1 MGPDRDRAQPSYE
14 LFRQQRFHST
24 GFEFYNKNAPMF
36 DNLQD
41 RIARTIKNLRGHGKI
56 TEENISEAIDDVRS
70 SLLEAD
76 VQYRVV
82 QSVIDSIKQN
92 VMGEEVLLGVNP
104 EQQFIKLLADEL
116 NRILG
121 GQEGK
126 TFDQIMDLPKPT
138 RILMVG
144 LQGSGKT
151 TTTAKLAKFFRDEKK
166 RMPFLVPADT
176 SRPAARE
183 QLEILSK
190 QNGFKVFESREGNA
204 VDVCKKAIH
213 MINQREVAADTMIFD
228 TAGRLA
234 IDETL
239 MDELKQVRDIVQPH
253 LVLYVLD
260 SMAGQDAV
268 NTAQTF
274 QEKIG
279 FDGVILTKMDGDAR
293 GGAALSVKVVTGKPI
308 YFMGISE
315 KVEGIEPFHPER
327 LTSRLL
333 GMGDVL
339 SLVEKAQKVVDE
351 KQAIEMAKKLRKNQ
365 FTIED
370 FGEQLQSVQK
380 MGNMTDL
387 IGMLPGAGQIKKLMA
402 GGLPEKEIKKTQA
415 IINSMTPQER
425 RNHQILNGS
434 RRLRIAKGSGT
445 TVNDVNRFLKQF
457 LQTKTMMSQFQKLG
471 PKGMRR
477 GGFF

>member
-1 MGPDRDRAQPSYE
+1 
-14 LFRQQRFHST
+14 
-24 GFEFYNKNAPMF
+24 MF

-41 RIARTIKNLRGHGKI
+41 RIARTIKNLRGHGKL
-56 TEENISEAIDDVRS
+56 TEDNISEAIEDVRS

-82 QSVIDSIKQN
+82 QSVVDSIKTK
-92 VMGEEVLLGVNP
+92 VLGEEVLLGVDP
-104 EQQFIKLLADEL
+104 DQQFIKCLADEL

-121 GQEGK
+121 GEAVALN
-126 TFDQIMDLPKPT
+126 LPTPV

-151 TTTAKLAKFFRDEKK
+151 TTAAKLAKYFRDEKK
-166 RMPFLVPADT
+166 RMPFLIPADT

-183 QLEILSK
+183 QLEILAK

-204 VDVCKKAIH
+204 VDVCKKA
-213 MINQREVAADTMIFD
+213 MNMVAQREVAADTLIFD

-234 IDETL
+234 IDESL
-239 MDELKQVRDIVQPH
+239 MDELKNVRDIVKPH
-253 LVLYVLD
+253 IVLYVLD

-268 NTAQTF
+268 NTAQVF
-274 QEKIG
+274 EEKIG

-293 GGAALSVKVVTGKPI
+293 GGSALSVKVVTGKPI
-308 YFMGISE
+308 FFMGISE
-315 KVEGIEPFHPER
+315 KVDGLEPFYPDR

-333 GMGDVL
+333 GRGDVL
-339 SLVEKAQKVVDE
+339 SLVEKAQKVMDE
-351 KQAIEMAKKLRKNQ
+351 KQAVEMAKKLRKNQ

-370 FGEQLQSVQK
+370 FGQQLQSLQK
-380 MGNMTDL
+380 MGSMTDL
-387 IGMLPGAGQIKKLMA
+387 IGMLPGAGQIKKMMA

-425 RNHQILNGS
+425 RNHQVLNGS

-457 LQTKTMMSQFQKLG
+457 LQTRTMMGQFNKLG
-471 PKGMRR
+471 PKGLKR
-477 GGFF
+477 GGFFQ

>member
-1 MGPDRDRAQPSYE
+1 
-14 LFRQQRFHST
+14 
-24 GFEFYNKNAPMF
+24 MF

-41 RIARTIKNLRGHGKI
+41 RIARTIKNLRGHGKL
-56 TEENISEAIDDVRS
+56 TEDNISDAIEDVRS

-82 QSVIDSIKQN
+82 QSVVDSIKTK
-92 VMGEEVLLGVNP
+92 VLGEEVLLGVDP
-104 EQQFIKLLADEL
+104 DQQFIKCLADEL

-121 GQEGK
+121 GEAVALN
-126 TFDQIMDLPKPT
+126 LPTPM

-151 TTTAKLAKFFRDEKK
+151 TTAAKLAKYFRDEKK
-166 RMPFLVPADT
+166 RMPFLIPADT

-183 QLEILSK
+183 QLEILAK

-204 VDVCKKAIH
+204 VDVCKKA
-213 MINQREVAADTMIFD
+213 MNMVAQREVAADTLIFD

-234 IDETL
+234 IDESL
-239 MDELKQVRDIVQPH
+239 MDELKKVRDIVQPH
-253 LVLYVLD
+253 VVLYVLD

-268 NTAQTF
+268 NTAQVF
-274 QEKIG
+274 DEKIG

-293 GGAALSVKVVTGKPI
+293 GGSALSVKVVTGKPI
-308 YFMGISE
+308 FFMGISE
-315 KVEGIEPFHPER
+315 KVDGLEPFYPDR

-339 SLVEKAQKVVDE
+339 SLVEKAQKVMDE
-351 KQAIEMAKKLRKNQ
+351 KKAVEMAQKLRKNQ

-370 FGEQLQSVQK
+370 FGEQLQSLQK
-380 MGNMTDL
+380 MGSMTDL
-387 IGMLPGAGQIKKLMA
+387 IGMLPGAGQIKKMMA

-425 RNHQILNGS
+425 RNHQVLNGS

-457 LQTKTMMSQFQKLG
+457 LQTRTMMSQFNKLG
-471 PKGMRR
+471 PKGLKR
-477 GGFF
+477 GGFFQ

>member
-1 MGPDRDRAQPSYE
+1 
-14 LFRQQRFHST
+14 
-24 GFEFYNKNAPMF
+24 MF

-41 RIARTIKNLRGHGKI
+41 RIARTIKNLRGHGKL
-56 TEENISEAIDDVRS
+56 TEENMSEAIEDVRS

-82 QSVIDSIKQN
+82 QSVIDSIRTK
-92 VMGEEVLLGVNP
+92 VLGEEVLLGVDP
-104 EQQFIKLLADEL
+104 QQQFIKFLADEL

-121 GQEGK
+121 GEAAA
-126 TFDQIMDLPKPT
+126 INLPTPA

-151 TTTAKLAKFFRDEKK
+151 TTTAKLAKYFRDEKK

-183 QLEILSK
+183 QLEILAK

-204 VDVCKKAIH
+204 VDVCKKA
-213 MINQREVAADTMIFD
+213 MNMVAQREVAADLMIFD

-239 MDELKQVRDIVQPH
+239 MDELKKVHETVKPH

-293 GGAALSVKVVTGKPI
+293 GGSALSVKVVTGKPI
-308 YFMGISE
+308 YFMGVSE
-315 KVEGIEPFHPER
+315 KVDGIEPFYPER
-327 LTSRLL
+327 LTGRLL

-351 KQAIEMAKKLRKNQ
+351 KKAEELAKKLRKNQ

-370 FGEQLQSVQK
+370 FGDQLQSLQK
-380 MGNMTDL
+380 MGSMGDL
-387 IGMLPGAGQIKKLMA
+387 IGMLPGAGQLKKAMA

-415 IINSMTPQER
+415 IIQSMTAHER

-445 TVNDVNRFLKQF
+445 SVNDVNRFLKQF
-457 LQTKTMMSQFQKLG
+457 LQTRTMMSQFQKLG
-471 PKGMRR
+471 VKGMKR
-477 GGFF
+477 GGFFG

>member
-1 MGPDRDRAQPSYE
+1 
-14 LFRQQRFHST
+14 
-24 GFEFYNKNAPMF
+24 MF

-41 RIARTIKNLRGHGKI
+41 RIARTIKNLRGHGKL
-56 TEENISEAIDDVRS
+56 TEENISEAIEEVRE

-82 QSVIDSIKQN
+82 QSVIDSIKTK
-92 VMGEEVLLGVNP
+92 VLGEEVILGVDP
-104 EQQFIKLLADEL
+104 DQQFIKLLADEL

-121 GQEGK
+121 GEDPKGARHLSE
-126 TFDQIMDLPKPT
+126 LPTPA

-151 TTTAKLAKFFRDEKK
+151 TTTAKLAKYFRDEKK
-166 RMPFLVPADT
+166 RMPFLIPADT
-176 SRPAARE
+176 SRPAARD
-183 QLEILSK
+183 QLEILAK
-190 QNGFKVFESREGNA
+190 QNGFKVYESREGNA
-204 VDVCKKAIH
+204 VDVCKKA
-213 MINQREVAADTMIFD
+213 MNMVTQREVAADTMIFD

-234 IDETL
+234 IDESL
-239 MDELKQVRDIVQPH
+239 MDELQKVKDVVKPH

-279 FDGVILTKMDGDAR
+279 FDGVVLTKMDGDAR
-293 GGAALSVKVVTGKPI
+293 GGSALSVKIVTGKPI
-308 YFMGISE
+308 YFMGVSE
-315 KVEGIEPFHPER
+315 KVEGLEAFHPER

-351 KQAIEMAKKLRKNQ
+351 KQAMELAKKLRKNQ

-370 FGEQLQSVQK
+370 FAQQIQSLQK
-380 MGNMTDL
+380 MGSMTDL
-387 IGMLPGAGQIKKLMA
+387 IGMLPGAGQLKKAMAQA
-402 GGLPEKEIKKTQA
+402 GGLPEKEMKKTQA
-415 IINSMTPQER
+415 IIQSMTAQER
-425 RNHQILNGS
+425 RNHQIINGS

-445 TVNDVNRFLKQF
+445 SVNDVNRFLKQF
-457 LQTKTMMSQFQKLG
+457 MQTRTMMTQFNKLG
-471 PKGMRR
+471 AKGLKRS
-477 GGFF
+477 GFFG

>member
-1 MGPDRDRAQPSYE
+1 
-14 LFRQQRFHST
+14 
-24 GFEFYNKNAPMF
+24 MF

-41 RIARTIKNLRGHGKI
+41 RIARTIKNLRGHGKL
-56 TEENISEAIDDVRS
+56 TEENMSEAIEDVRS

-82 QSVIDSIKQN
+82 QSVIDSIRTK
-92 VMGEEVLLGVNP
+92 VLGEEVLLGVDP
-104 EQQFIKLLADEL
+104 QQQFIKFLADEL

-121 GQEGK
+121 GEAAA
-126 TFDQIMDLPKPT
+126 INLPTPA

-151 TTTAKLAKFFRDEKK
+151 TTTAKLAKYFRDEKK

-183 QLEILSK
+183 QLEILAK

-204 VDVCKKAIH
+204 VDVCKKA
-213 MINQREVAADTMIFD
+213 MNMVAQREVAADLMIFD

-239 MDELKQVRDIVQPH
+239 MDELKKVHETVKPH

-293 GGAALSVKVVTGKPI
+293 GGSALSVKPI
-308 YFMGISE
+308 YFMGVSE
-315 KVEGIEPFHPER
+315 TVDGIEPFYPER
-327 LTSRLL
+327 LTGRLL

-351 KQAIEMAKKLRKNQ
+351 KKAEELAKKLRKNQ

-370 FGEQLQSVQK
+370 FGDQLQSLQK
-380 MGNMTDL
+380 MGSMGDL
-387 IGMLPGAGQIKKLMA
+387 IGMLPGAGQLKKAMA

-415 IINSMTPQER
+415 IIQSMTAHER

-445 TVNDVNRFLKQF
+445 SVNDVNRFLKQF
-457 LQTKTMMSQFQKLG
+457 LQTRTMMSQFQKLG
-471 PKGMRR
+471 VKGMKR
-477 GGFF
+477 GGFFG

>member
-1 MGPDRDRAQPSYE
+1 
-14 LFRQQRFHST
+14 
-24 GFEFYNKNAPMF
+24 MF
-36 DNLQD
+36 DHLQD
-41 RIARTIKNLRGHGKI
+41 RIARTIKNLRGHGKL
-56 TEENISEAIDDVRS
+56 TEDNISQAIDDVRS

-82 QSVIDSIKQN
+82 QSVVDSIKTK
-92 VMGEEVLLGVNP
+92 VLGEEVLLGVDP
-104 EQQFIKLLADEL
+104 DQQFIKFLADEL

-121 GQEGK
+121 VEAA
-126 TFDQIMDLPKPT
+126 TLDLPKPA

-151 TTTAKLAKFFRDEKK
+151 TTAGKLAKYFRDEKK
-166 RMPFLVPADT
+166 RMPFLIPADT

-183 QLEILSK
+183 QLEILAK

-204 VDVCKKAIH
+204 VDVCKKA
-213 MINQREVAADTMIFD
+213 MNMVAQREVAADTMIFD

-234 IDETL
+234 IDESL
-239 MDELKQVRDIVQPH
+239 MDELKKVRDIVQPH

-268 NTAQTF
+268 NTAQVF
-274 QEKIG
+274 EEKIG

-293 GGAALSVKVVTGKPI
+293 GGSALSIKVVTGKPI

-315 KVEGIEPFHPER
+315 KVEGIEPFYPDR

-339 SLVEKAQKVVDE
+339 SLVEKVQKIVDE
-351 KQAIEMAKKLRKNQ
+351 KEAMEMAKKLRKNQ

-370 FGEQLQSVQK
+370 FGQQLKSLQK
-380 MGNMTDL
+380 MGSMTDL
-387 IGMLPGAGQIKKLMA
+387 IGMLPGAGQIKKMMA

-415 IINSMTPQER
+415 IISSMTIQER

-445 TVNDVNRFLKQF
+445 SVNDVNRFLKQF
-457 LQTKTMMSQFQKLG
+457 LQTRTMMAQFNKLG
-471 PKGMRR
+471 PKGLKR
-477 GGFF
+477 GGFFQ

>member
-1 MGPDRDRAQPSYE
+1 
-14 LFRQQRFHST
+14 
-24 GFEFYNKNAPMF
+24 MF

-41 RIARTIKNLRGHGKI
+41 RIARTIKNLRGHGKL
-56 TEENISEAIDDVRS
+56 TEDNISEAIEDVRS

-82 QSVIDSIKQN
+82 QSVVDSIKTK
-92 VMGEEVLLGVNP
+92 VLGEEVILGVDP
-104 EQQFIKLLADEL
+104 DQQFIKSLADEL

-121 GQEGK
+121 GEAVALN
-126 TFDQIMDLPKPT
+126 LPTPV

-151 TTTAKLAKFFRDEKK
+151 TTAAKLAKYFRDEKK
-166 RMPFLVPADT
+166 RMPFLIPADT

-183 QLEILSK
+183 QLEILAK

-204 VDVCKKAIH
+204 VDVCKKA
-213 MINQREVAADTMIFD
+213 MNMVAQREVAADTLIFD

-234 IDETL
+234 IDESL
-239 MDELKQVRDIVQPH
+239 MDELKKVRDIVQPH
-253 LVLYVLD
+253 VVLYVLD

-268 NTAQTF
+268 NTAQVF
-274 QEKIG
+274 EEKIG

-293 GGAALSVKVVTGKPI
+293 GGSALSVKVVTGKPI
-308 YFMGISE
+308 FFMGVSE
-315 KVEGIEPFHPER
+315 KVDGLEPFYPDR

-339 SLVEKAQKVVDE
+339 SLVERAQKVVDE
-351 KQAIEMAKKLRKNQ
+351 KQAKELAQKLKKNQ

-370 FGEQLQSVQK
+370 FGEQLQSLQK
-380 MGNMTDL
+380 MGSMTDL
-387 IGMLPGAGQIKKLMA
+387 IGMLPGAGQIKKMMA

-425 RNHQILNGS
+425 RNHQVLNGS

-457 LQTKTMMSQFQKLG
+457 LQTRTMMSQFNKLG
-471 PKGMRR
+471 PKGLKR
-477 GGFF
+477 GGFFQ

>member
-1 MGPDRDRAQPSYE
+1 M
-14 LFRQQRFHST
+14 
-24 GFEFYNKNAPMF
+24 FE
-36 DNLQD
+36 NLQD
-41 RIARTIKNLRGHGKI
+41 RIARTIKNLRGHGKL
-56 TEENISEAIDDVRS
+56 TEANISQAIEDIRS

-82 QSVIDSIKQN
+82 QSVIDSIKQK
-92 VMGEEVLLGVNP
+92 VLGEEVILGVNP
-104 EQQFIKLLADEL
+104 DQQFIKLLSDEL
-116 NRILG
+116 YRILG
-121 GQEGK
+121 GDDSNSNRHLWE
-126 TFDQIMDLPKPT
+126 LPKPT

-151 TTTAKLAKFFRDEKK
+151 TTTAKLAKYFRDEIK

-204 VDVCKKAIH
+204 VEVCKKAMDMVH
-213 MINQREVAADTMIFD
+213 QREVAADTMIFD

-239 MDELKQVRDIVQPH
+239 MDELKQVRQIVQPH

-268 NTAQTF
+268 NTAQIF
-274 QEKIG
+274 EEKIG
-279 FDGVILTKMDGDAR
+279 FDGVVLTKMDGDAR
-293 GGAALSVKVVTGKPI
+293 GGSALSVKVVTGKPI
-308 YFMGISE
+308 YFMGVSE
-315 KVEGIEPFHPER
+315 KVDGIEPFHPER
-327 LTSRLL
+327 LASRIL

-339 SLVEKAQKVVDE
+339 SLVERAQKVVDE
-351 KQAIEMAKKLRKNQ
+351 KKAMEMAQKLRKNQ

-370 FGEQLQSVQK
+370 FGEQLQSIQK
-380 MGNMTDL
+380 MGSMADL
-387 IGMLPGAGQIKKLMA
+387 IGMIPGAGQIKKAMA

-415 IINSMTPQER
+415 IIASMTPKER

-445 TVNDVNRFLKQF
+445 SVNDVNRFLKQF
-457 LQTKTMMSQFQKLG
+457 MQTKTMMAQFNKLG
-471 PKGMRR
+471 AKGFKRN
-477 GGFF
+477 GFFG

>member
-1 MGPDRDRAQPSYE
+1 
-14 LFRQQRFHST
+14 
-24 GFEFYNKNAPMF
+24 MF

-41 RIARTIKNLRGHGKI
+41 RIARTIKNLRGHGKL
-56 TEENISEAIDDVRS
+56 TEDNISEAIEDVRS

-82 QSVIDSIKQN
+82 QSVVDSIKTK
-92 VMGEEVLLGVNP
+92 VLGEEVLLGVDP
-104 EQQFIKLLADEL
+104 DQQFIKCLADEL

-121 GQEGK
+121 GEAVALN
-126 TFDQIMDLPKPT
+126 LPTPM

-151 TTTAKLAKFFRDEKK
+151 TTAAKLAKYFRDEKK
-166 RMPFLVPADT
+166 RMPFLIPADT

-183 QLEILSK
+183 QLEILAK

-204 VDVCKKAIH
+204 IDVCKKA
-213 MINQREVAADTMIFD
+213 MNMVAQREVAADTLIFD

-234 IDETL
+234 IDESL
-239 MDELKQVRDIVQPH
+239 MDELKKVRDIVQPH
-253 LVLYVLD
+253 VVLYVLD

-268 NTAQTF
+268 NTAQVF
-274 QEKIG
+274 DEKIG

-293 GGAALSVKVVTGKPI
+293 GGSALSVKVVTGKPI
-308 YFMGISE
+308 FFMGISE
-315 KVEGIEPFHPER
+315 KVDGLEPFYPDR

-339 SLVEKAQKVVDE
+339 SLVEKAQKVMDE
-351 KQAIEMAKKLRKNQ
+351 KKAVEMAQKLRKNQ

-370 FGEQLQSVQK
+370 FGEQLQSLQK
-380 MGNMTDL
+380 MGSMTDL
-387 IGMLPGAGQIKKLMA
+387 IGMLPGAGQIKKMMA

-425 RNHQILNGS
+425 RNHQVLNGS

-457 LQTKTMMSQFQKLG
+457 LQTRTMMSQFNKLG
-471 PKGMRR
+471 PKGLKR
-477 GGFF
+477 GGFFQ